1 MNDQLRL
8 LISLQQTDLEILQ
21 LQARTDEAP
30 HEIGK
35 LDQDLAESN
44 QQLELAREAHQQHV
58 RQAKQLERELDVLQ
72 ENLDKSN
79 TQLMEVKNNQ
89 QYKAV
94 LLEIDAAK
102 GRISSTEDK
111 ILEQMLAAEES
122 EKKASEV
129 EAALENTRRGVEEK
143 RRDLQQFMATA
154 ETTSRML
161 RDKRGQVLATLTP
174 DLDALYRRIAK
185 ARNGQ
190 ALAEARDQSCQVCHI
205 RLRPQLFNE
214 IKASQHIFTC
224 ENCNRIL
231 YYAPS

>member
-1 MNDQLRL
+1 MKDQLQL
-8 LISLQQTDLEILQ
+8 LISLQQTDLEILH
-21 LQARTDEAP
+21 LQTRTDEAP
-30 HEIGK
+30 GEIGK
-35 LDQDLAESN
+35 LDQDLAESS
-44 QQLELAREAHQQHV
+44 QQLETAREIQQQHL
-58 RQAKQLERELDVLQ
+58 RQARQLERELNGLR
-72 ENLDKSN
+72 DKLARFK

-102 GRISSTEDK
+102 GQINSTEDE
-111 ILEQMLAAEES
+111 ILDEMLAAEES
-122 EKKASEV
+122 EQKASEV
-129 EAALENTRRGVEEK
+129 ETAVENTRREVEEK
-143 RRDLQQFMATA
+143 RRDLKQFIATA
-154 ETTSRML
+154 ETTGRML
-161 RDKRGQVLATLTP
+161 REKRFRVVATLEP
-174 DLDALYRRIAK
+174 ELDALYQRIAK

-214 IKASQHIFTC
+214 IKASQRIITC

>member
-1 MNDQLRL
+1 MKDQLQL
-8 LISLQQTDLEILQ
+8 LISLQQTDLEILH
-21 LQARTDEAP
+21 LQTRTDEAP
-30 HEIGK
+30 SEIGK
-35 LDQDLAESN
+35 LDQDLAESS
-44 QQLELAREAHQQHV
+44 QQLETAREIHQQHL
-58 RQAKQLERELDVLQ
+58 RQARQLERELNGLR
-72 ENLDKSN
+72 EKLARFK

-102 GRISSTEDK
+102 GQINSTEDE
-111 ILEQMLAAEES
+111 ILEEMLAAEES
-122 EKKASEV
+122 EQKASEV
-129 EAALENTRRGVEEK
+129 ETAVENTRREVEEK
-143 RRDLQQFMATA
+143 QRDLKQFIATA
-154 ETTSRML
+154 ETTGRML
-161 RDKRGQVLATLTP
+161 REKRCRVVATLEP
-174 DLDALYRRIAK
+174 ELDALYQRIAK

-214 IKASQHIFTC
+214 IKASQRIITC

>member
-1 MNDQLRL
+1 M
-8 LISLQQTDLEILQ
+8 LISLQQTDQEILH
-21 LQARTDEAP
+21 LQTRTDEAP
-30 HEIGK
+30 SKIGK
-35 LDQDLAESN
+35 LDQDLAESS
-44 QQLELAREAHQQHV
+44 QQLEIAREIHQQHL
-58 RQAKQLERELDVLQ
+58 RQARQLERELNGLR
-72 ENLDKSN
+72 DKLARFK

-102 GRISSTEDK
+102 GQINSAEDE
-111 ILEQMLAAEES
+111 ILDEMLAAEES

-129 EAALENTRRGVEEK
+129 ETAVENTRREVEEK
-143 RRDLQQFMATA
+143 RRDLKQFIATA
-154 ETTSRML
+154 ETTGRML
-161 RDKRGQVLATLTP
+161 LEKRCRVVATLEP
-174 DLDALYRRIAK
+174 ELDALYQRIAK

-214 IKASQHIFTC
+214 IKASQRIITC